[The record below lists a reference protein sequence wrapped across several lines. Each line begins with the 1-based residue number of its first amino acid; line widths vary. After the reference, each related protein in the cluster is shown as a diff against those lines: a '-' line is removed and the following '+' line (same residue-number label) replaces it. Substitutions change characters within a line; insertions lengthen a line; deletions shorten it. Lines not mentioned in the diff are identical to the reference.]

1 MKKNYPFDTQ
11 KVIEICRHH
20 GVSMIGVF
28 GSMAHGDATEQSDID
43 LLVKFAKRTSLLKL
57 VRLERELSTT
67 LGRKVD
73 LLTENALSPYLRE
86 NILEGLQVIYGE
98 R

>member
-1 MKKNYPFDTQ
+1 
-11 KVIEICRHH
+11 
-20 GVSMIGVF
+20 MIGVF